1 MSNPFDW
8 EHDSA
13 SEGLSSLAADLGIDK
28 TANLG
33 ELKSRLSVGID
44 HYGCIHG
51 TVVRGEDSEEREIY
65 LRGNIRQRMI
75 KTLYRA
81 FRIYMGDGFVLLK
94 LTKKVK

>member
-1 MSNPFDW
+1 MSVFLQRSKNELLYFSIPSLPFSWSAMSNPFDW

-28 TANLG
+28 TANLI

-44 HYGCIHG
+44 QYGCIHG

-65 LRGNIRQRMI
+65 LRGNI
-75 KTLYRA
+75 
-81 FRIYMGDGFVLLK
+81 
-94 LTKKVK
+94 